1 MDMMGKIR
9 RLHFRD
15 RLSFSEIARRTGLS
29 RNTVKKWIKA
39 PEGSQPRY
47 RRGASA
53 GKLAAWHEALIQAL
67 RADARRP
74 KHERRSGR
82 ALHAQIKAVKNGEKW
97 GQIKIILRLH
107 PSRSRHKLPITSN
120 FVAASASQSCAGAC
134 FHP

>member
-82 ALHAQIKAVKNGEKW
+82 ALHAQIKAVKNGV
-97 GQIKIILRLH
+97 
-107 PSRSRHKLPITSN
+107 RSRLFFASTLLE
-120 FVAASASQSCAGAC
+120 AAINSQSLQTS
-134 FHP
+134 

>member
-82 ALHAQIKAVKNGEKW
+82 ALVLSHRPRSLL
-97 GQIKIILRLH
+97 LRLWL
-107 PSRSRHKLPITSN
+107 SFSLKADR
-120 FVAASASQSCAGAC
+120 VAHFSSSFQSSD
-134 FHP
+134 

>member
-97 GQIKIILRLH
+97 GQIKIILKESLH
-107 PSRSRHKLPITSN
+107 NLGTHRPM
-120 FVAASASQSCAGAC
+120 
-134 FHP
+134 